1 MDIKISKTT
10 LSILVIILATA
21 LVANSMIYQDLL
33 NQVTKARQNL
43 LIQEQGM
50 AIKKLINHNLEK
62 QKELDMVKEELNT
75 AKNELNEANK
85 KISILT
91 TVAPENS

>member
-10 LSILVIILATA
+10 LSILIIILATA
-21 LVANSMIYQDLL
+21 LVVNSIIYQDLL

-43 LIQEQGM
+43 LIQEQSV

-62 QKELDMVKEELNT
+62 QKELDMLKEELNT
-75 AKNELNEANK
+75 AKNELNEAK
-85 KISILT
+85 QRKESI
-91 TVAPENS
+91 